1 MDIFAPC
8 AKSITAVA
16 GASKGSGKTAFLNY
30 MLPFLRKSGPA
41 AVLTIGSDVRG
52 TKEASR
58 EIALEAG
65 DVVVT
70 TLPLLKNSSASFEIL
85 DIIPGR
91 SSLGRL
97 AAARARRPGT
107 VQMIGSE
114 HISDIK
120 NAAETILG
128 EGWAASAVVDGAGS
142 RITQAAAL
150 GGVNFI
156 YTMRITRTN
165 LQQSAEK
172 LKMLDKICGLDIWH
186 EGAESEDAR
195 IWEGPL
201 SSSHLKGLDDAK
213 ALVIEDFTK
222 IFLLPQEFAALAA
235 RCHIYMREPFQLLC
249 ASVFADNVTDAQMLQ
264 AFGKISVPL
273 ILNPYRCHPRSA

>member
-1 MDIFAPC
+1 MDLFVPC

-30 MLPFLRKSGPA
+30 MLPFLRKFGPVS
-41 AVLTIGSDVRG
+41 VLTIGSDVRG

-58 EIALEAG
+58 EIALEEG
-65 DVVVT
+65 DVAVT

-120 NAAETILG
+120 NAAETILN
-128 EGWAASAVVDGAGS
+128 EGWATSAVVDGAGS
-142 RITQAAAL
+142 RITQTAAL
-150 GGVNFI
+150 GGANFI

-165 LQQSAEK
+165 LQQSADR
-172 LKMLDKICGLDIWH
+172 LRMLDKIRSLDILP
-186 EGAESEDAR
+186 EGAETENMR
-195 IWEGPL
+195 IWEGPI
-201 SSSHLKGLDDAK
+201 SSSHLKELDDVK
-213 ALVIEDFTK
+213 ELVIEDFTK
-222 IFLLPQEFAALAA
+222 IFLMPQEFSALAD
-235 RCHIYMREPFQLLC
+235 RCHIYMLEPFQLIC
-249 ASVFADNVTDAQMLQ
+249 ASVFAENVTDAQMLQ
-264 AFGKISVPL
+264 AFGEISVPL
-273 ILNPYRCHPRSA
+273 ILNPYRCHPQKA

>member
-1 MDIFAPC
+1 
-8 AKSITAVA
+8 
-16 GASKGSGKTAFLNY
+16 
-30 MLPFLRKSGPA
+30 
-41 AVLTIGSDVRG
+41 
-52 TKEASR
+52 
-58 EIALEAG
+58 
-65 DVVVT
+65 
-70 TLPLLKNSSASFEIL
+70 
-85 DIIPGR
+85 
-91 SSLGRL
+91 
-97 AAARARRPGT
+97 
-107 VQMIGSE
+107 MIGSE

-120 NAAETILG
+120 NAAETILS

-165 LQQSAEK
+165 LQQSADK
-172 LKMLDKICGLDIWH
+172 LKMLDAVSRLDIWH
-186 EGAESEDAR
+186 DGAEPGAGVAETASVSEPALAGAAPR
-195 IWEGPL
+195 AEVCGESAPRFWEGPL
-201 SSSHLKGLDDAK
+201 SSSHLKELDDIK

>member
-8 AKSITAVA
+8 AKNITAVA

-30 MLPFLRKSGPA
+30 MLPSLRSFGPVS
-41 AVLTIGSDVRG
+41 VLTIGSDVRG

-58 EIALEAG
+58 EIALEEG
-65 DVVVT
+65 DVAVT

-120 NAAETILG
+120 NAAETILN

-172 LKMLDKICGLDIWH
+172 LKMLDKIRGLDIWP
-186 EGAESEDAR
+186 EGAEPDGTMR

-201 SSSHLKGLDDAK
+201 SSSHLKELDDVK
-213 ALVIEDFTK
+213 ELVIEDFTK

-273 ILNPYRCHPRSA
+273 ILNPYRCHPRK